1 MVFACS
7 QIIPEAEEPE
17 DGEQQGEAGEGGE
30 EMSAEAFGESG
41 GDDLGPKA
49 VEKGGEDD
57 SREDGLEAH
66 RSKYEGRREKWE
78 VTIDADRGNL
88 IFMDAPKGTLSGGGS
103 VMANK
108 TFQVTIAFFLL
119 FVAVGLGL
127 AQTKWVTSWA
137 SSQQVPEPR
146 NALGD
151 TDLQDTTLRQ
161 IVHLSLGGPQL
172 RVKVSNRYGVAPLHL
187 TSVHIAKPVALDSSA
202 IVPET
207 DKALSFA
214 SKPDVTI
221 PAGADYLSD
230 AIAYPMGPQSDLV
243 ITMHV
248 AEQPKVQTSHP
259 GSRATSY
266 YLHGNAV
273 SAAELKDAKTI
284 EHWYFIS
291 GVEVP
296 AGPDAAAVAIV
307 GDSITDGNGSTTNGN
322 NRWTDV
328 LARRLQAN
336 ATTKWVAV
344 LNHGIGGGRILKDGL
359 GPNAMARFNNDVL
372 AQAGIKYVIV
382 FEGINDIGTLSHGN
396 AEPPAPPAKPEL
408 ATADDYAAL
417 VHNITAAYQQ
427 MINRAHD
434 HGIRI
439 YGATILPYA
448 ESFYYKHDPQGDKA
462 RQAINEWIRT
472 PGHFDAVIDLDKAL
486 RDPAHPEQLLPEYD
500 KGDHLHPS
508 VAGHAAIGNAV
519 PLELLKPGLKM
530 AITFDDLPAHSEL
543 PPGVTRQQVADK
555 TIAALKEAQVPSVY
569 GFVNGKRLEEKEGPM
584 SVLESWRAAG
594 FPLGNHTWSHMN
606 LNENTAAAFEAEVA
620 KNEDVLKKLMGDQ
633 DWKWLRYP
641 YLREGDTPEK
651 RDEVRA
657 FLAKR
662 GYKVAQVTM
671 SFGDYQWNEPYAR
684 CMKKGDKTAIA
695 LLQASYLAAAD
706 EAINRYRDMSEKVN
720 GRDIPYVLLM
730 HIGALD
736 AEMLPRLLALYKARG
751 FEFVTLPDA
760 ESDPF
765 YRDSMDPSLPAV
777 PDTLE
782 GAMNQQGIPFPA
794 RGLNNPKFEEMCK

>member
-1 MVFACS
+1 
-7 QIIPEAEEPE
+7 
-17 DGEQQGEAGEGGE
+17 
-30 EMSAEAFGESG
+30 
-41 GDDLGPKA
+41 
-49 VEKGGEDD
+49 
-57 SREDGLEAH
+57 
-66 RSKYEGRREKWE
+66 
-78 VTIDADRGNL
+78 
-88 IFMDAPKGTLSGGGS
+88 
-103 VMANK
+103 MASK
-108 TFQVTIAFFLL
+108 TFQVAIAFFLF
-119 FVAVGLGL
+119 FVAVSFGFS
-127 AQTKWVTSWA
+127 QTKWVTSWA

-172 RVKVSNRYGVAPLHL
+172 RVKVSNRYGVAPLRL
-187 TSVHIAKPVALDSSA
+187 SSVHIAKPASIDSSA
-202 IVPET
+202 IIPET
-207 DKALSFA
+207 DKALTFA
-214 SKPDVTI
+214 GKADVTI

-230 AIAYPMGPQSDLV
+230 AIAYPMTPQSDLT
-243 ITMHV
+243 ITMHIP
-248 AEQPKVQTSHP
+248 EQPKVQTSHP

-266 YLHGNAV
+266 FVHGNAV
-273 SAAELKDAKTI
+273 SAPELKDAKTV

-291 GVEVP
+291 GVEVLTVP
-296 AGPDAAAVAIV
+296 EAEAVAIL

-336 ATTKWVAV
+336 AGTKSVAV

-372 AQAGIKYVIV
+372 AQAGIKYLIV

-396 AEPPAPPAKPEL
+396 AEPPQPPAPTTPPTPPPQPEP
-408 ATADDYAAL
+408 ATPEDHAAL

-427 MINRAHD
+427 MIDRAHT

-439 YGATILPYA
+439 YGATILPFAGSMYSKRNPA
-448 ESFYYKHDPQGDKA
+448 GEAD

-519 PLELLKPGLKM
+519 PLELLKGGLKM
-530 AITFDDLPAHSEL
+530 AITFDDLPAHSAL

-555 TIAALKEAQVPSVY
+555 IIAALKEAQVPAVY
-569 GFVNGKRLEEKEGPM
+569 GFVNGKRLEEKQGPI
-584 SVLESWRAAG
+584 SVLESWRTAG

-606 LNENTAAAFEAEVA
+606 LNENPGAAFEADLA
-620 KNEDVLKKLMGDQ
+620 KNEDVLSKLMGDQ
-633 DWKWLRYP
+633 DWRWLRYP

-651 RDEVRA
+651 RDEVRV

-684 CMKKGDKTAIA
+684 CVAKGDKLSVAV
-695 LLQASYLAAAD
+695 LEASYLAAAD
-706 EAINRYRDMSEKVN
+706 EAISRYRDMSQKVN

-730 HIGALD
+730 HIGAFD

-751 FEFVTLPDA
+751 FEFVTLREA

-765 YRDSMDPSLPAV
+765 YRDSVDLTLPAV

-782 GAMNQQGIPFPA
+782 GAMNQQGLPFPA
-794 RGLNNPKFEEMCK
+794 RGVNNPKFEEMCK

>member
-1 MVFACS
+1 M
-7 QIIPEAEEPE
+7 
-17 DGEQQGEAGEGGE
+17 G
-30 EMSAEAFGESG
+30 
-41 GDDLGPKA
+41 
-49 VEKGGEDD
+49 
-57 SREDGLEAH
+57 
-66 RSKYEGRREKWE
+66 
-78 VTIDADRGNL
+78 
-88 IFMDAPKGTLSGGGS
+88 
-103 VMANK
+103 NK
-108 TFQVTIAFFLL
+108 TIQVTIALFLS
-119 FVAVGLGL
+119 FVAVGQGFS
-127 AQTKWVTSWA
+127 QTRWVGSWA

-172 RVKVSNRYGVAPLHL
+172 RVKVSNRYGVAPLRL
-187 TSVHIAKPVALDSSA
+187 TSVHIAKPVATDSSA
-202 IVPET
+202 IVPDS
-207 DKALSFA
+207 DKALTFA
-214 SKPDVTI
+214 GKPEVTI

-230 AIAYPMGPQSDLV
+230 VVAYPMTAQSDLA
-243 ITMHV
+243 ITMHIP
-248 AEQPKVQTSHP
+248 EQPKVQTSHP

-266 YLHGNAV
+266 YVHGNVVLAP
-273 SAAELKDAKTI
+273 ELKDAKTV

-291 GVEVP
+291 GVEVLTV
-296 AGPDAAAVAIV
+296 PDAVAVAIV

-328 LARRLQAN
+328 LARRLQSN
-336 ATTKWVAV
+336 PATKSVAV
-344 LNHGIGGGRILKDGL
+344 LNHGIGGGRILLDGL

-372 AQAGIKYVIV
+372 AQAGVKYLIV

-396 AEPPAPPAKPEL
+396 APPPQPPAQPEL
-408 ATADDYAAL
+408 ATPEDRATL

-427 MINRAHD
+427 MIDRAHE
-434 HGIRI
+434 HGIRV

-448 ESFYYKHDPQGDKA
+448 GSFYYKHDPDGESA
-462 RQAINEWIRT
+462 RRAINDWIRT

-519 PLELLKPGLKM
+519 PLELLKPGLKLG
-530 AITFDDLPAHSEL
+530 ITFDDLPAHNAL
-543 PPGVTRQQVADK
+543 PKGETRQQVADK
-555 TIAALKEAQVPSVY
+555 VIAALKQAQVPAVY
-569 GFVNGKRLEEKEGPM
+569 GFVNEGFMAKEPGSE
-584 SVLESWRAAG
+584 SVLDAWRAAG

-606 LNENTAAAFEAEVA
+606 LNEHTAAEFEADIT
-620 KNEDVLKKLMGDQ
+620 KNEDVISKRMGNQ
-633 DWKWLRYP
+633 DWRWLRYP
-641 YLREGDTPEK
+641 YLREGDTPQK

-684 CMKKGDKTAIA
+684 CVAKGDKTAIA
-695 LLQASYLAAAD
+695 LLGSSYLAAAD
-706 EAINRYRDMSEKVN
+706 DNISRYREMSQQVN

-730 HIGALD
+730 HIGAFD
-736 AEMLPRLLALYKARG
+736 AEMLPQLLALYKARG
-751 FEFVTLPDA
+751 FEFVTLPEA

-782 GAMNQQGIPFPA
+782 GAMKEKNLPLPVHA
-794 RGLNNPKFEEMCK
+794 VANPRFEEMCK